1 MYCLCSLFRRALSST
16 IATEPLR
23 SIRNPATLP
32 SIIHPNGTIPS
43 GDFLSA
49 NRSTLPSGSEPSSLP
64 LPYPYRATSQHLRI
78 CCSFPTERF
87 RHTFPSTTC
96 SCRVVVLHKPTS
108 RPATPPPLP
117 SYTAHILRKQRYS
130 AAPAYLRPHFHA
142 RAAPSLRTFFRIPT
156 HELTPLAHLRLHYHA
171 RAVPSLCTFV
181 CITTHEPSR
190 ACAPP
195 SSFLR
200 TSSPTS
206 TYFFNRFYVPVR
218 QIIKRIYTNHLKYS
232 YKSFKRVI

>member
-1 MYCLCSLFRRALSST
+1 MDSDEHTARTQTHFRAQPHDPALPRLRTFARIPTSQPPHAYALLRPT
-16 IATEPLR
+16 LR
-23 SIRNPATLP
+23 SGFAP
-32 SIIHPNGTIPS
+32 S
-43 GDFLSA
+43 
-49 NRSTLPSGSEPSSLP
+49 
-64 LPYPYRATSQHLRI
+64 
-78 CCSFPTERF
+78 
-87 RHTFPSTTC
+87 
-96 SCRVVVLHKPTS
+96 
-108 RPATPPPLP
+108 
-117 SYTAHILRKQRYS
+117 
-130 AAPAYLRPHFHA
+130 AYLRPHSHP

-181 CITTHEPSR
+181 CITTHEPPR